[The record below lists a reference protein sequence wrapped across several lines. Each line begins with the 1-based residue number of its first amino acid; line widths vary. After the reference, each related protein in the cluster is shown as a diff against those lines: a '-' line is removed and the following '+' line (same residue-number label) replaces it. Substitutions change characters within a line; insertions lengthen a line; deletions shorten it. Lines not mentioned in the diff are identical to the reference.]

1 MPTEQ
6 EERMYL
12 WEHFKFNADQRI
24 KTFNLFVIFSVFA
37 NGGAFAA
44 FEKCYPVGLM
54 VVIGMFIF
62 LLAVVFM
69 LIDRRSKSLTDLAV
83 PGLKKCEARMSHDES
98 RLFTKDAAAPAT
110 MVRYTTAFMLL
121 FCAQMVFGIVVVV
134 MAFELPCYN

>member
-44 FEKCYPVGLM
+44 FEKSYPVALK
-54 VVIGMFIF
+54 VVIGLFIF
-62 LLAVVFM
+62 LLALVFM

-83 PGLKKCEARMSHDES
+83 PGLKIFEAGMANNES
-98 RLFTKDAAAPAT
+98 RLFTNDAAKPAT
-110 MVRYTTAFMLL
+110 IVRYTTAFTLL
-121 FCAQMVFGIVVVV
+121 FSAQMVFGIMVVGL
-134 MAFELPCYN
+134 ALWLPGKV